1 MNNNNNLLRK
11 ILLICKE
18 VTNHEEFNNELT
30 ISVKP
35 QKLLSLFDNLK
46 KISIENKAN
55 NDELKHKQLST
66 DLRMSI
72 QKARC
77 SAGLT
82 QKELAQ
88 KINVSHQI
96 ISDIESGKAIYNEQH
111 INKLKRFLKI

>member
-1 MNNNNNLLRK
+1 MDQYLNQLDNHQDWKTIIIKNPKQNVKNSKKKINN
-11 ILLICKE
+11 
-18 VTNHEEFNNELT
+18 T
-30 ISVKP
+30 
-35 QKLLSLFDNLK
+35 NLK

-55 NDELKHKQLST
+55 NDELKHKPIST

-96 ISDIESGKAIYNEQH
+96 ISDIESGKAIYNGSH

>member
-46 KISIENKAN
+46 KINLDIGIKNIFNNIKGICFLNDDNKYHPYKGSN
-55 NDELKHKQLST
+55 CHRVKKH
-66 DLRMSI
+66 I
-72 QKARC
+72 F
-77 SAGLT
+77 
-82 QKELAQ
+82 
-88 KINVSHQI
+88 N
-96 ISDIESGKAIYNEQH
+96 
-111 INKLKRFLKI
+111 FLHCLPPT

>member
-1 MNNNNNLLRK
+1 MDTYLNQLDNHQDWKTIIIKNPKQNVKNSTKKINNN
-11 ILLICKE
+11 
-18 VTNHEEFNNELT
+18 TN
-30 ISVKP
+30 V
-35 QKLLSLFDNLK
+35 K
-46 KISIENKAN
+46 KISIENKAD

-77 SAGLT
+77 SKNLT

-96 ISDIESGKAIYNEQH
+96 ISDIESGKAIYNGSH

>member
-1 MNNNNNLLRK
+1 MDTYLNQLDNHQDWKTIIIKNPKQNVKNSTK
-11 ILLICKE
+11 KMTIHLITVGKY
-18 VTNHEEFNNELT
+18 
-30 ISVKP
+30 S
-35 QKLLSLFDNLK
+35 
-46 KISIENKAN
+46 NKAD

-66 DLRMSI
+66 DLRISI

-77 SAGLT
+77 SKNLT

-96 ISDIESGKAIYNEQH
+96 ISDIELGKAIYNGSH

>member
-1 MNNNNNLLRK
+1 MDTYLNQLDNHQDWKTIIIKNPKQNVKNTNKKNNN
-11 ILLICKE
+11 
-18 VTNHEEFNNELT
+18 TN
-30 ISVKP
+30 V
-35 QKLLSLFDNLK
+35 K
-46 KISIENKAN
+46 KISIENKAD

-77 SAGLT
+77 DKGLT

-96 ISDIESGKAIYNEQH
+96 ISDIESGKAIYNGLH